1 MAKLFNNKLL
11 PVYAG
16 VWLAIAVI
24 HFLIVTTQLGIGEWL
39 ATEEA
44 LVFNSVFALLGIGL
58 WFLVKFSD
66 YEKLDRQDMIL
77 RHVTSSTFT
86 MLIWFGSS
94 YLIMG
99 LVSEHDPEYIRLL
112 NDSMVVRILAGLLL
126 YIIMVTVFY
135 LMINNQNLKERKVRE
150 ETLQNLLH
158 ESELNSLRAQIK
170 PHFLFNS
177 LNSISSLTITNPEKA
192 QEMVINLSEFMRYS
206 LSFSDNRMSTLKQ
219 ELYHLRLYLEIE
231 KVRFGGRLHVEEK
244 IDDNILDWP
253 LPPMILQPLV
263 ENAVKHGVYDTP
275 GQSFVKIE
283 GTQDNGWL
291 EICVT
296 NNYDPALPGVRGTGT
311 GLVNVMKRMHMVY
324 GMTNLAKIHKTE
336 NTFEVKLK
344 FPGNEKNERIDHR

>member
-1 MAKLFNNKLL
+1 MFTRLFHNKLL
-11 PVYAG
+11 QVYAI
-16 VWLAIAVI
+16 VWLTIAVV
-24 HFLIVTTQLGIGEWL
+24 HYFIVTTQLDIRESM
-39 ATEEA
+39 ASAEA
-44 LVFNSVFALLGIGL
+44 LVFSSVFALLGIGL

-66 YEKLDRQDMIL
+66 FEKINLQDMIL
-77 RHVTSSTFT
+77 RHVTSSTLT

-94 YLIMG
+94 YLILG
-99 LVSEHDPEYIRLL
+99 LVSGHDPDYIRLL

-135 LMINNQNLKERKVRE
+135 LLINNQNMKERKARE
-150 ETLQNLLH
+150 ETLQNLVH

-177 LNSISSLTITNPEKA
+177 LNSISSLTISNPEKA

-206 LSFSDNRMSTLKQ
+206 LSFSDNRMSSLKQ

-231 KVRFGGRLHVEEK
+231 KVRFGGRLNVEES
-244 IDDNILDWP
+244 IEEGLQDWP

-275 GQSFVKIE
+275 GQSFVRIE
-283 GTQDNGWL
+283 GRQSDGWL
-291 EICVT
+291 EIIVT
-296 NNYDPALPGVRGTGT
+296 NNFDPALPGKRGTGT
-311 GLVNVMKRMHMVY
+311 GLVNVMKRMQMVY
-324 GMTNLAKIHKTE
+324 GITNLAKINKTE

-344 FPGNEKNERIDHR
+344 FPGNDKNQRTDH